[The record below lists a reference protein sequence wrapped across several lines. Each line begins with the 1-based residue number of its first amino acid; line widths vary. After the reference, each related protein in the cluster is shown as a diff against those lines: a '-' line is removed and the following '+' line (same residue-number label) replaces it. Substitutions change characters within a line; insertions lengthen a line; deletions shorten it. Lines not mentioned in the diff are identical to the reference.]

1 MNLVLYIGNTRT
13 KWAIFQGDK
22 LMDHGSVS
30 KENELTFD
38 WGALFNQA
46 SNSIISSVR
55 EDIGFL
61 DKKYIIQAH
70 TLSIKSKLSIKIDY
84 DTPDTLGLDRLAN
97 AVAANSLHPHKNTLV
112 LDMGTCIKLDMV
124 DESGTYLGGSIS
136 PGLSMRC
143 KALHQMTGKLPLI
156 TPNIEQDIIG
166 TSTFG
171 SLNSGVVN
179 GIMAEINGLIEQY
192 SNKFD
197 DLHVIGTGGD
207 FIFFADALKSSI
219 FADTF
224 LTLRGLNQI
233 LSYQRD

>member
-1 MNLVLYIGNTRT
+1 MNLVLDIGNTRT

-22 LMDHGSVS
+22 LMDHGTVGQES
-30 KENELTFD
+30 ELTFD
-38 WGALFNQA
+38 WGELFSQA
-46 SNSIISSVR
+46 RNSIISSVR
-55 EDIGFL
+55 EVIDFL
-61 DKKYIIQAH
+61 EKKYIIQAH
-70 TLSIKSKLSIKIDY
+70 SFSTKSKLGVKIDY
-84 DTPDTLGLDRLAN
+84 DTPDKLGLDRLAN
-97 AVAANSLHPHKNTLV
+97 AVAANSLYPHKNTLV

-124 DESGTYLGGSIS
+124 DDSGTYLGGSIS

-156 TPNIEQDIIG
+156 TPNITQDIIG
-166 TSTFG
+166 KSTFG

-179 GIMAEINGLIEQY
+179 GIVAEINGFIEQY

-233 LSYQRD
+233 LSYQQD